1 MNANEEAVLAYLKK
15 QRSPKTAKEVA
26 IGVWS
31 EAEQRRVR
39 NAVRRL
45 VRVGLVSQP
54 DTGLYES
61 VSGAVAPDMPTRN
74 DRPKKPK
81 PKKPKLRKPKL
92 GKTAKAEAKPAAK
105 EAEPVKAKVEIVE
118 VAEDTTPVK
127 IRSAPPEEFLDGTL
141 MTEVD
146 VTARAKEWLG
156 STSQDALVVAALT
169 IYGASDTA
177 VAKAVPCARG
187 YAQRRINKIGRGAV
201 KEAFEAGVTAQQ
213 AQEWLL
219 KLG

>member
-92 GKTAKAEAKPAAK
+92 GKTATTAKAVAKP
-105 EAEPVKAKVEIVE
+105 ESRPAKVEIVE
-118 VAEDTTPVK
+118 VAEDTAPVK
-127 IRSAPPEEFLDGTL
+127 TRSAPPEESLDGTL

-146 VTARAKEWLG
+146 VKARAKEWLG